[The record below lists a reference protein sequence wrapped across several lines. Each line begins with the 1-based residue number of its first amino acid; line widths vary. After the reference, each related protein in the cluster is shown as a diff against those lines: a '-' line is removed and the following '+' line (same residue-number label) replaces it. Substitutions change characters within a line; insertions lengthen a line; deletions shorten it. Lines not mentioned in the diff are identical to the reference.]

1 MLTQANYLQ
10 NDYNTLAYTTAVKEP
25 RGASTIVHWRAS
37 GRNADGQINSMTI
50 GGIHTTKTYDSL
62 GRVKTIATGTGPD
75 KQRTFERMS
84 MSMGLGVNAAP
95 INITWFAGAGH
106 FEIDEQ
112 FTNGQWQINEFRH
125 FIGTPEGTVGSRRR
139 RRLSQ
144 RCDARLPTK
153 AQSREL
159 HIAGARWA

>member
-84 MSMGLGVNAAP
+84 MGLGANAAP
-95 INITWFAGAGH
+95 INITWFA
-106 FEIDEQ
+106 
-112 FTNGQWQINEFRH
+112 
-125 FIGTPEGTVGSRRR
+125 
-139 RRLSQ
+139 
-144 RCDARLPTK
+144 
-153 AQSREL
+153 
-159 HIAGARWA
+159 